1 MNSYVWGSPALA
13 TLTMTWDAPAASPT
27 ASVSVGSSASASPT
41 PVGVAL
47 PGGGASVSPA
57 ASGGGGGGCAP
68 DGGGFKW
75 LPYHSLDGR
84 VLGVDAAAGDAA
96 GCRRACCAT
105 PGCDGFTL
113 QVLPAPV
120 RGTCA
125 LLANLTQ
132 LVPAVT
138 FGAGLLRGA
147 LPADVAL

>member
-1 MNSYVWGSPALA
+1 MTRTMTRTMSPTMSATGSGGTA
-13 TLTMTWDAPAASPT
+13 TLAGCA
-27 ASVSVGSSASASPT
+27 
-41 PVGVAL
+41 
-47 PGGGASVSPA
+47 PGGGG
-57 ASGGGGGGCAP
+57 SGGGYT
-68 DGGGFKW
+68 W
-75 LPYHSLDGR
+75 LPHYALDGD
-84 VLGVDAAAGDAA
+84 VLAIDAAAGDAA
-96 GCRRACCAT
+96 GCRAACCAT

-147 LPADVAL
+147 PPP